1 MADSLPSLPS
11 WASATAP
18 VTAAPAGSARV
29 REQQRERG
37 KGQRQPE
44 RSLRLLP
51 GQAEVSLA
59 FVLSRYDRNEKWDH
73 CALTK
78 AKLLSPSSPCPLPLP
93 RFPLCQSGTRCVLL
107 LDAPLRKKRRLLFQC
122 VKLELELELE
132 VPARS
137 EYLRVTRRISNC
149 IQARTRT
156 QTCPAASSAS
166 SLSPSCSPSSSTV

>member
-1 MADSLPSLPS
+1 M
-11 WASATAP
+11 
-18 VTAAPAGSARV
+18 

-59 FVLSRYDRNEKWDH
+59 FVLSRYDRNEIIAHSQKPNSS
-73 CALTK
+73 ALLPL
-78 AKLLSPSSPCPLPLP
+78 AHYPLPSSP
-93 RFPLCQSGTRCVLL
+93 FCQSGTRCVLL

-166 SLSPSCSPSSSTV
+166 SLSPSSSPSSSTV